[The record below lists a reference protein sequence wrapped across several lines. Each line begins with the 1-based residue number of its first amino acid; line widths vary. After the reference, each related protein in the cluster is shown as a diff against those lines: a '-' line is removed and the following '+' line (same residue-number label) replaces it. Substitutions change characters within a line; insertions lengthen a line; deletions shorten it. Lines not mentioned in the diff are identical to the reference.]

1 MEEEPIYHFRFGIR
15 SMSMSIPEHVTTREV
30 PYSKL
35 LEGFDAALDWIMANP
50 EKRYASVFGRGMM
63 SKDVNSHTREY
74 VLKRLPIELLKKQR
88 RYIGLA
94 WMDLD
99 GDHTKGNYKLH
110 KIWTADMRLP
120 DIPDRV
126 IPQYGL
132 IEVDA
137 PDWNTAFR
145 WAEKRGWQ
153 DYGVWFRGRPG
164 LIFCPDFEAIA
175 EAFKHIVG
183 VGMYLETGKLERAPV
198 RYGWAAYEDAYP
210 RMKPTRS
217 TPQIQKLRAQYP
229 TAGEDLKV
237 CPLEILIQHYGYSE
251 VRV

>member
-1 MEEEPIYHFRFGIR
+1 MSLPDRVETR
-15 SMSMSIPEHVTTREV
+15 SV
-30 PYSKL
+30 PFSRL
-35 LEGFDAALDWIMANP
+35 LESFDQALEWVMEKP
-50 EKRYASVFGRGMM
+50 KKRYASVFGPGMM
-63 SKDVNSHTREY
+63 SRDVNRVEREY

-99 GDHTKGNYKLH
+99 GDRTKGNYRLY

-120 DIPDRV
+120 DIPDRM

-132 IEVDA
+132 IEVNA
-137 PDWNTAFR
+137 PDWNTAFEWAKANR
-145 WAEKRGWQ
+145 WHDCGI
-153 DYGVWFRGRPG
+153 WFRGRPG
-164 LIFCPDFEAIA
+164 LVFCPDFEAVA
-175 EAFKHIVG
+175 EASKHIIG

-217 TPQIQKLRAQYP
+217 TPEIQKLRAQYP